1 LSELVGYFVACAVAS
16 HETDC
21 MKQKRYIVNAD
32 AEEVSAKDNPS
43 HGMTSEKNENAERER
58 TKHAD

>member
-1 LSELVGYFVACAVAS
+1 
-16 HETDC
+16 